1 MVGQDTESICEA
13 QCIADPSC
21 RGYALQPGKA
31 CHFFDNNAAS
41 QLSIEPCNVAD
52 AIVAIKYSTN
62 PYIKAPGACLSE
74 PMPGLSFVDKTYLE
88 CMAICEAQSFCRH
101 FSITDVSGRGNGI
114 CQLYEA
120 QVGDIADNCP
130 QPNMTAYINT
140 RSFIDQITW
149 LGIPERVFTA
159 IAGISYRE
167 CAVTCSLLDDC
178 NAFLHDANR
187 RRSPGFEDELAE
199 PARIISINFQ
209 DSSLV
214 PVIWSLD
221 VNDNIVPSVDV
232 TDDDYSDQKL
242 VMETISGCD
251 EDDNAC
257 FVRLRFWFRDLCLI
271 PESDTSTQI
280 STQPCNIGD
289 TKEVWEKRND
299 GEKIFLPV
307 ITARQLPQR
316 GASGLLKLALTLHL
330 ATTLTQGCNLL
341 HYQPRL
347 LET

>member
-1 MVGQDTESICEA
+1 M
-13 QCIADPSC
+13 
-21 RGYALQPGKA
+21 
-31 CHFFDNNAAS
+31 
-41 QLSIEPCNVAD
+41 
-52 AIVAIKYSTN
+52 
-62 PYIKAPGACLSE
+62 
-74 PMPGLSFVDKTYLE
+74 
-88 CMAICEAQSFCRH
+88 
-101 FSITDVSGRGNGI
+101 
-114 CQLYEA
+114 
-120 QVGDIADNCP
+120 
-130 QPNMTAYINT
+130 
-140 RSFIDQITW
+140 
-149 LGIPERVFTA
+149 
-159 IAGISYRE
+159 
-167 CAVTCSLLDDC
+167 
-178 NAFLHDANR
+178 
-187 RRSPGFEDELAE
+187 
-199 PARIISINFQ
+199 
-209 DSSLV
+209 
-214 PVIWSLD
+214 IWSLD